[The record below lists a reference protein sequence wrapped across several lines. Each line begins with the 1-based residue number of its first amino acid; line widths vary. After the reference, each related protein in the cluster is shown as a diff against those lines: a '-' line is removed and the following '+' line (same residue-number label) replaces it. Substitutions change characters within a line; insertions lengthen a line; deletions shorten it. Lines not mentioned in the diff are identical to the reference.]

1 MFAIGIIA
9 IIVILV
15 LVLIIWAVGVNNHA
29 KQLRIGIDEARA
41 DVEVYLIK
49 RYDVLTESC
58 KTVKSFA
65 GHEKEMFADLVKLR
79 KGMSTAELSQAASA
93 QNKLATQLFA
103 VGEAYPELKSAEVY
117 AKLQS
122 QISDENEHYAAAK
135 RAFNSNVSIYNKYII
150 KFPASIVAGMVG
162 CYREEFIKDMDAESK
177 RDATLDL

>member
-1 MFAIGIIA
+1 MFIIGIIL
-9 IIVILV
+9 IVVLLILV
-15 LVLIIWAVGVNNHA
+15 IWAVSVNNRA

-58 KTVKSFA
+58 KAVKSFA
-65 GHEKEMFADLVKLR
+65 GHEKEMFSELVKLR
-79 KGMSTAELSQAASA
+79 KGMSTAELSQVASA
-93 QNKLATQLFA
+93 QDKVATQLFA

-117 AKLQS
+117 TKLQS

-150 KFPASIVAGMVG
+150 KFPASIIASMIG
-162 CYREEFIKDMDAESK
+162 CYREEFIKDIDAESK

>member
-1 MFAIGIIA
+1 MIIIGII
-9 IIVILV
+9 IVLLILV
-15 LVLIIWAVGVNNHA
+15 IWVISVNNRA

-58 KTVKSFA
+58 KAVKSFA
-65 GHEKEMFADLVKLR
+65 GHEKEMFSELVKLR
-79 KGMSTAELSQAASA
+79 KGMSTDELSQVASA
-93 QNKLATQLFA
+93 QNKVATQLFA

-117 AKLQS
+117 AKLQK

-135 RAFNSNVSIYNKYII
+135 RAVNSNVSIYNKYII
-150 KFPASIVAGMVG
+150 KFPTSIIAGMVG
-162 CYREEFIKDMDAESK
+162 CHSEEFIKDIDAESK